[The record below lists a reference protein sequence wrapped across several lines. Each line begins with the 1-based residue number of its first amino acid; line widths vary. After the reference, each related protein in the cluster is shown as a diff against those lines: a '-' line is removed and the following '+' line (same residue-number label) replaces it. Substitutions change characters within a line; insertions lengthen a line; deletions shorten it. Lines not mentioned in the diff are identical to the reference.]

1 MPYKLAFSSSA
12 SRSISSL
19 TTIFIASIVRAGS
32 QVYIDGIRFVII
44 SLMALLY
51 I

>member
-1 MPYKLAFSSSA
+1 MPYKLAFASSA

-19 TTIFIASIVRAGS
+19 TSVFLASILSAGS
-32 QVYIDGIRFVII
+32 QVYIYGIRFVII
-44 SLMALLY
+44 SLRALLC